1 MDYLLQA
8 ENLTK
13 KYGKKKALDGF
24 SLHVERGKI
33 VGLLGP
39 NGSGKTTFLKI
50 AAALLMQSEGKILI
64 DGKKPGIETK
74 SLVAYLPDHDFL
86 FSWMNIKDAV
96 GFFKDFY
103 SDFDEERAYEL
114 LDYMKLDPK
123 EKVTGLSKGMKERLN
138 ISLILARKA
147 KLYLLDE
154 PLAAVDPVTRDK
166 LINAIIENFNKDS
179 SIILSTHLISDVER
193 LFDEVAFIESGKL
206 VMHRDVEELK
216 EQRGKSLEDVYKEVF
231 A

>member
-1 MDYLLQA
+1 M
-8 ENLTK
+8 
-13 KYGKKKALDGF
+13 DGF
-24 SLHVERGKI
+24 SLNVERGKI

-50 AAALLMQSEGKILI
+50 AAALLMQSDGEILI

-86 FSWMNIKDAV
+86 FNWMNIKDAV

-103 SDFDEERAYEL
+103 SDFDEKRAYEL
-114 LDYMKLDPK
+114 LEYMKLDPK

-154 PLAAVDPVTRDK
+154 PLAAVDPITRDK
-166 LINAIIENFNKDS
+166 LINAIIENFTKDS

-216 EQRGKSLEDVYKEVF
+216 QQRGKSVEELFKEMF